1 MKQILTVALALVVA
15 GTLVVAQNARDPQV
29 LFKAAQH
36 TEEVQGDLKAAIAQ
50 YQQVVA
56 AGHRALAAQALI
68 RMAAC
73 YEKLGGGESRP
84 LYERVVREFA
94 DQKDAAAVAR
104 ERLGRSDP
112 AGRQDM
118 ASRSR
123 LTLPPLGDLSGSA
136 VSLDGRFLTY
146 TDWTTGGER
155 TVGLVRLHRMRRI
168 LVFWKTRPRRHR

>member
-36 TEEVQGDLKAAIAQ
+36 TEDVQGDLKAAIAQ

-84 LYERVVREFA
+84 LYERVVRDYA
-94 DQKDAAAVAR
+94 DQRGPVAVGPRA
-104 ERLGRSDP
+104 
-112 AGRQDM
+112 AGRGRQPRNPGRGEDDRHQRRWT
-118 ASRSR
+118 A
-123 LTLPPLGDLSGSA
+123 GDLR
-136 VSLDGRFLTY
+136 GR
-146 TDWTTGGER
+146 R
-155 TVGLVRLHRMRRI
+155 TACC
-168 LVFWKTRPRRHR
+168 

>member
-36 TEEVQGDLKAAIAQ
+36 TEDVQGDLKAAIAQ

-84 LYERVVREFA
+84 LHERVVRDYA
-94 DQKDAAAVAR
+94 DQRGPVAVAR
-104 ERLGRSDP
+104 ERLAVDGSRETP
-112 AGRQDM
+112 AAVRTIDI
-118 ASRSR
+118 
-123 LTLPPLGDLSGSA
+123 SA
-136 VSLDGRFLTY
+136 DGRRVIY
-146 TDWTTGGER
+146 GAGGPP
-155 TVGLVRLHRMRRI
+155 TVEVWALENL
-168 LVFWKTRPRRHR
+168 LPKAAASK